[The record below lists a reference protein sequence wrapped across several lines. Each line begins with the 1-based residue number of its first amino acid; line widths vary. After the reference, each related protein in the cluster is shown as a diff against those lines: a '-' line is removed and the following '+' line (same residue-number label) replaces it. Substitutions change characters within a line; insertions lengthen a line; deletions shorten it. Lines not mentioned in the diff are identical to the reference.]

1 MPDIIET
8 GRWSE
13 KIPLISRSDRVEG
26 GRSGLVNIQTEIWLT
41 ALNI

>member
-26 GRSGLVNIQTEIWLT
+26 GRSGLVKFRLKFWLT